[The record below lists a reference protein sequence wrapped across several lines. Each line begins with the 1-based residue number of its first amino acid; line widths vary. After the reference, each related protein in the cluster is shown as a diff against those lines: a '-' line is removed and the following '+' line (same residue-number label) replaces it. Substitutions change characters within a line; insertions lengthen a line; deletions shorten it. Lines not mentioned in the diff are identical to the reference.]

1 MQILCT
7 ETSYLCIVIQRNR
20 GMVPRCWLTILK
32 LCEVFFLFMFFA
44 WLLKGFGKAITHTD
58 KEKPR
63 TSWDRLS
70 YEQKAWIHD
79 HDNGR

>member
-1 MQILCT
+1 MGSI
-7 ETSYLCIVIQRNR
+7 
-20 GMVPRCWLTILK
+20 
-32 LCEVFFLFMFFA
+32 FLFMFFV

-58 KEKPR
+58 KKKPR